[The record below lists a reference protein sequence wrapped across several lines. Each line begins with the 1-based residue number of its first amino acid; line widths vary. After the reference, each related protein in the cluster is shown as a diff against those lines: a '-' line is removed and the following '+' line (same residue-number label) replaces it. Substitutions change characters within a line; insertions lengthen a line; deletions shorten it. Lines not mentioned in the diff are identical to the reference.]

1 MKDFKDKVAVVT
13 GAASGIGKA
22 LALDFAQRGMQ
33 VVLADIEAGPLAQA
47 GAEVEALGAE
57 HLEVVCDVARLP
69 AVQALADA
77 AWQRFGKV
85 HVLCNNAG
93 VGMRGAIQE
102 LSLDQWNWVLGINL
116 WGVVHGVEAF
126 VPRMIAQHEG
136 GHVVNTA
143 SIAGLVAVAGLGP
156 YQTSKFAVVG
166 LSESLARDLRP
177 HGIGVSVLCPLGV
190 DTNVWNSTRHLPDE
204 LRGHTQDIDRTQ
216 AAGTFRT
223 PQEVSALVLRAIA
236 AEQLYVF
243 THPEIGPLVDRRFEH
258 IRAAYP

>member
-1 MKDFKDKVAVVT
+1 MKDFNDKVAVVT

-22 LALDFAQRGMQ
+22 LALDFAQRGMR
-33 VVLADIEAGPLAQA
+33 VVLADIEQGPLAQA
-47 GAEVEALGAE
+47 GAEVGALGAE
-57 HLEVVCDVARLP
+57 HLELVCDVSRL
-69 AVQALADA
+69 ADVQALADA
-77 AWQRFGKV
+77 AWRRFGKV

-93 VGMRGAIQE
+93 VGMRGAIQA
-102 LSLDQWNWVLGINL
+102 LSLAQWQWVLGVNL
-116 WGVVHGVEAF
+116 WGVIHGVEAF
-126 VPRMIAQHEG
+126 VPRMISQQEG

-190 DTNVWNSTRHLPDE
+190 DTNVWNSTRHLPDA
-204 LRGHTQDIDRTQ
+204 LRAHTQDIDRAQ